1 MLRTDKLIHSASTL
15 AFRPTPGA
23 SLPGNLASPRAGFP
37 PAGCREL
44 LARLGHDHSFVLMA
58 AELLDAPD
66 LSGVRSSDLVQ
77 VHVGHI

>member
-1 MLRTDKLIHSASTL
+1 
-15 AFRPTPGA
+15 
-23 SLPGNLASPRAGFP
+23 LASPRAGFP